1 MEPSQAYYLHKS
13 RIQQTKMQ
21 IQTRSNTLKK
31 ISISWALEAMKT
43 VLGYEDIRNMIIEY
57 HFPQIENPQEMR
69 TFDAFQQFENP
80 PFIDK
85 AMEITDYCEGIIEDD
100 GVTGIIV
107 MTAANIQVSEYDN
120 LTHYQS
126 FIIDKDA
133 KTVSAI
139 DPAAKANGVGIY
151 EAAISE
157 TIVFPIFRSHDYDCK
172 FINLS
177 HPAQTNKGDVF
188 CQTWTLVILL
198 KALEKIYKKNNEKR
212 FIGIIHIPAPRPKIN
227 KYRMLLEFFKSILE
241 NVPEVGEAV
250 TIEYL
255 EVVNMNKAYISE
267 YCSFEKIVEV
277 DIVELFRFMT
287 AEDIME

>member
-1 MEPSQAYYLHKS
+1 MP
-13 RIQQTKMQ
+13 T
-21 IQTRSNTLKK
+21 QTRTDTLKK

-43 VLGYEDIRNMIIEY
+43 VLGYEDIRNMILEHY
-57 HFPQIENPQEMR
+57 FPQIENPHEMR

-85 AMEITDYCEGIIEDD
+85 AMEITDYCEEIIEDD

-107 MTAANIQVSEYDN
+107 MTAANIQLSEDDN

-133 KTVSAI
+133 KTVYAI
-139 DPAAKANGVGIY
+139 DPAAKENGVGIY

-157 TIVFPIFRSHDYDCK
+157 TIVFPIFRSHDYDCQ
-172 FINLS
+172 FIQLS

-198 KALEKIYKKNNEKR
+198 KALEKIYKKNNKKK
-212 FIGIIHIPAPRPKIN
+212 FIGVIDIPGPRPKVK
-227 KYRMLLEFFKSILE
+227 KYSMLLEFFKDILE
-241 NVPEVGEAV
+241 NVPEVGRELAM
-250 TIEYL
+250 EYL
-255 EVVNMNKAYISE
+255 EVVNMNKRDISQ
-267 YCSFEKIVEV
+267 YCCFEKIVEV
-277 DIVELFRFMT
+277 DVVELFGLMT
-287 AEDIME
+287 AEDMME